1 MKLRRTSE
9 AQFELAEILHNIVEV
24 QMNPINA
31 GDVLSRVE
39 QAEQRILDHP
49 KIGKPGFRGDTFEYT
64 MPHDP
69 ICLIY
74 RITGD
79 TIELL
84 SVFHEARE
92 PRWRPKSNEI

>member
-49 KIGKPGFRGDTFEYT
+49 KIGMD
-64 MPHDP
+64 MH
-69 ICLIY
+69 
-74 RITGD
+74 
-79 TIELL
+79 
-84 SVFHEARE
+84 
-92 PRWRPKSNEI
+92 